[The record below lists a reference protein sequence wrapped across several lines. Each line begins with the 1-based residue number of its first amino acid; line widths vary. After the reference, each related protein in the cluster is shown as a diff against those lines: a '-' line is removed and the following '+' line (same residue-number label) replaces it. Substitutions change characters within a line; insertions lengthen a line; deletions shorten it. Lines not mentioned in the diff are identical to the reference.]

1 MGADLEGT
9 DDVLG
14 MLDKLG
20 EVGPT
25 MMDLWGTDFLLIV
38 DDEVPVD
45 THNLQW
51 SIPANTD
58 KGDWQWIV
66 GTNVEYAPY
75 VHEGHMTR
83 PRTID
88 TGSYGGKMSYGGAQ
102 HFVPGNPFFDRT
114 LSQTESKLQEYLT
127 EAMEGVEG

>member
-14 MLDKLG
+14 MLDNLR

-25 MMDLWGTDFLLIV
+25 MMDLWGTDFLTIV
-38 DDEVPVD
+38 DDEVSVD

-58 KGDWQWIV
+58 RGDWQWIV

-83 PRTID
+83 PAIKHPERSH
-88 TGSYGGKMSYGGAQ
+88 GQ
-102 HFVPGNPFFDRT
+102 RWVEGNPFFDNT